1 MEDSIMQKRVFKKWG
16 GIFIGCFCALCTL
29 ISFSSLSAQENSED
43 LSCAKP
49 YVKLLKPKSGATGN
63 QIVIRGRRFGKEQLS
78 GKVIFTPGV
87 DGKIVSWK
95 NSRIT
100 VEVPSEAV
108 SGRVVVKNE
117 CTFSNG
123 EFFTVDK

>member
-1 MEDSIMQKRVFKKWG
+1 MQKSGFKKRG

-29 ISFSSLSAQENSED
+29 ISLSPLNAQENSED

-49 YVKLLKPKSGATGN
+49 YVKLIKPKSGSTGD
-63 QIVIRGRRFGKEQLS
+63 QIVIRGRRFGNEQLS

-87 DGKIVSWK
+87 DGRIVSWK

-123 EFFTVDK
+123 EFFTLNK